1 MIYLLDV
8 LVLNTLAPP
17 CGHFLSNGGNLN
29 LSLSQVCLKL
39 PHCSQNFNLIYFEL
53 LRKSMDAKV
62 LGYPLTFTLTQNLEV
77 GWRVSKLNGNSPIA
91 DGTKAVLLG
100 ED

>member
-1 MIYLLDV
+1 
-8 LVLNTLAPP
+8 
-17 CGHFLSNGGNLN
+17 
-29 LSLSQVCLKL
+29 
-39 PHCSQNFNLIYFEL
+39 
-53 LRKSMDAKV
+53 MDAKV